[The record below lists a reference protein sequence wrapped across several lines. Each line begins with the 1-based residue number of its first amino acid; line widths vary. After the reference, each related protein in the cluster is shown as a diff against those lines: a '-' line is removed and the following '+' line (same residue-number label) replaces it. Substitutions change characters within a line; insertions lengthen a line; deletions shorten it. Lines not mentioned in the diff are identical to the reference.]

1 MPDTQQQ
8 QLDASQPLPP
18 PPRVLTCLDGET
30 LYFAY
35 GANLALS
42 TLKRRGVT
50 PISRSPAVVVD
61 PGVCLVFKH
70 RGGYGSLAQLA
81 SLPEQ
86 AAKFPPY
93 TGQAHGVVYQLSNA
107 DLKALAKFEGGYQLT
122 DIEVR
127 VGGGQGGWSC
137 ACALAALVVVVFCG
151 GGAGQYGLSKAQLQ
165 PSPFSPAAARL
176 TAPSLLC
183 PHPTVTRT
191 HTTGGDVRRVAR
203 ARAHVCV
210 RPARA
215 AAARGGSH

>member
-107 DLKALAKFEGGYQLT
+107 DLKALSKFEGGYQLT
-122 DIEVR
+122 DIEVETYDGWR
-127 VGGGQGGWSC
+127 VHARTFVSGP
-137 ACALAALVVVVFCG
+137 LAQLQREVAPTEKYMKLLRDGAGENYMDPLWQAWLSSIDTVTSTGLPAQYFDTPSKYVAYAFLAIVALVVVGFF
-151 GGAGQYGLSKAQLQ
+151 AQ
-165 PSPFSPAAARL
+165 
-176 TAPSLLC
+176 
-183 PHPTVTRT
+183 
-191 HTTGGDVRRVAR
+191 
-203 ARAHVCV
+203 
-210 RPARA
+210 
-215 AAARGGSH
+215 